1 MALLIDGDESWT
13 TNLKIVPT
21 TLSPATKMGNGIYR
35 HGGDHALK
43 RLRFWQWNSGN
54 SFGL

>member
-35 HGGDHALK
+35 HGGDHA
-43 RLRFWQWNSGN
+43 
-54 SFGL
+54 